1 MTDKRRT
8 KKRIPREK
16 MAEQDPLK
24 RARNFDQVNLGYTQ
38 EQAQREASRC
48 LQCKKP
54 NCVKGCPV
62 HINIP
67 AFIKEARQGSFLQA
81 AWIIKEHSLL
91 PAVCGRVC
99 PQEEQCEKHCL
110 LSKKGD
116 SVAIGNLE
124 RFVADYEASHGEA
137 AVPEL
142 PPKTGK
148 KVAIVGS
155 GPAGL
160 TAAGDLIKMGHDVT
174 IYEALH
180 KPGGVLLYGIPEF
193 RLPKNIV
200 THEVDYLKKL
210 GVHIVCDYVIG
221 KIKTID
227 QLLHDDGFHAVFICT
242 GAGFPMFM
250 NIPGENLNGVFS
262 ANEFLTRV
270 NLMKAYQF
278 PGHDTPVMKKKRVAV
293 IGGGNVAMDSVR
305 TALRLGA
312 DDAYI
317 VYRRSRQEMPARNEE
332 IHHADEEGVK
342 FLLLTAPLKIA
353 ATDDGWVKGLECIK
367 MELGEPDQSGRRR
380 PIPIKGSEITLDV
393 NEVII
398 AIGTNANPL
407 IAQSTKDLKLS
418 QRGYIHVSSQDT
430 CHTSKKGVFAGGDIV
445 TGSATVI
452 LAMGAGRSAA
462 YHINEYLKT
471 DQWPEMQ

>member
-1 MTDKRRT
+1 MSDKIKQ
-8 KKRIPREK
+8 KKRLPREK
-16 MAEQDPLK
+16 MPEQAPLR
-24 RARNFDQVNLGYTQ
+24 RAGNFEQVNLGYTQ

-54 NCVKGCPV
+54 SCVKGCPV
-62 HINIP
+62 HIDIP
-67 AFIKEARQGSFLQA
+67 AFIKSVGEGSFLQA

-116 SVAIGNLE
+116 PVAIGNLE
-124 RFVADYEASHGEA
+124 RFVADYEASHGEMT
-137 AVPEL
+137 VPEL

-148 KVAIVGS
+148 NVAIVGS

-174 IYEALH
+174 IFEALH

-193 RLPKNIV
+193 RLPKKIV
-200 THEVDYLKKL
+200 SHEVDFLKKL
-210 GVHIVCDYVIG
+210 GVKIACDYVIG

-227 QLLHDDGFHAVFICT
+227 QLLKEDGFNAVFVCT
-242 GAGFPMFM
+242 GAGLPMFM
-250 NIPGENLNGVFS
+250 NIPGENLNGVYS

-278 PGHDTPVMKKKRVAV
+278 PHHDTPVKKMKNVAV
-293 IGGGNVAMDSVR
+293 IGGGNVAMDAVR

-312 DDAYI
+312 DNAYI
-317 VYRRSRQEMPARNEE
+317 VYRRSRHEMPARNEE
-332 IHHADEEGVK
+332 IHHAEEEGVK
-342 FLLLTAPLKIA
+342 FHLLTAPLKIIE
-353 ATDDGWVKGLECIK
+353 DNNGWVKGIECIK
-367 MELGEPDQSGRRR
+367 MELGEPDASGRRR
-380 PIPIKGSEITLDV
+380 PVPVGGSEFIIDV
-393 NEVII
+393 EEVII
-398 AIGTNANPL
+398 SIGNSANPI
-407 IAQSTKDLKLS
+407 IAQSTPDLKLT
-418 QRGYIHVSSQDT
+418 QRGYINVLNHET
-430 CHTSKKGVFAGGDIV
+430 CYTSKKGVFAGGDIV

-452 LAMGAGRSAA
+452 LAMGAGRHAA
-462 YHINEYLKT
+462 HYIDEYLKT
-471 DQWPEMQ
+471 NMWPEV